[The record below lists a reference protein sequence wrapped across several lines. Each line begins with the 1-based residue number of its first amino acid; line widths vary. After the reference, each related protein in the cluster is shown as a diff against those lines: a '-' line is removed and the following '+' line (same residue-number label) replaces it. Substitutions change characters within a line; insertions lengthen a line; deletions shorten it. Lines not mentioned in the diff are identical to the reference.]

1 MCRWFESNR
10 GSQEELSFSV
20 PLFSWLE
27 KTAKSQQLPLPDP
40 KGGTWQQSGGL
51 LQPPWLCRS
60 KASPTGG
67 AKKENWEVRCI
78 QLRKHSKAREKRYS
92 FGYAVLLSC
101 CFLSGSSIVEG
112 KVFRLMPGLG
122 IFEHHT
128 VRIKG
133 IAGHHSQAVITVHKN
148 QFPVLGCGL
157 FYRNF
162 SLTGDNLHL

>member
-1 MCRWFESNR
+1 M
-10 GSQEELSFSV
+10 
-20 PLFSWLE
+20 
-27 KTAKSQQLPLPDP
+27 
-40 KGGTWQQSGGL
+40 
-51 LQPPWLCRS
+51 
-60 KASPTGG
+60 
-67 AKKENWEVRCI
+67 
-78 QLRKHSKAREKRYS
+78 
-92 FGYAVLLSC
+92 LSC

-133 IAGHHSQAVITVHKN
+133 IAGHHSQAVITVHKD
-148 QFPVLGCGL
+148 QFPVLEGGL